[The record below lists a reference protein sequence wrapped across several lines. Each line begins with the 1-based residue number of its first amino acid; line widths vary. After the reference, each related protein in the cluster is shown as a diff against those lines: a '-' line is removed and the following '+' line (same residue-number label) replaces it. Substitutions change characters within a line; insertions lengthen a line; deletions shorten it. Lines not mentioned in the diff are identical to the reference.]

1 MNDKYSRDEEK
12 SRVITKIKELMDY
25 LEPQLDK
32 FPRSEKS
39 YAGIATKMRM
49 CMNAM
54 AEACVGAEMSWYAKS
69 VLKELFELDKQIQYT
84 KFYAERCKSKK
95 YFEFRRFEIVMNFL
109 EEIGKMTGAWI
120 KKIQDAEKSKTEKPK
135 T

>member
-1 MNDKYSRDEEK
+1 MSDKYNQDEEK

-39 YAGIATKMRM
+39 YAGIATRMRM

-54 AEACVGAEMSWYAKS
+54 AESCVGAEMSWYAKS
-69 VLKELFELDKQIQYT
+69 VLKELFELDKQIQYAR
-84 KFYAERCKSKK
+84 FYTERCKSKK
-95 YFEFRRFEIVMNFL
+95 YFEFRRFEIVMNYL

-120 KKIQDAEKSKTEKPK
+120 KKVEKAIEEKEKKPK
-135 T
+135 